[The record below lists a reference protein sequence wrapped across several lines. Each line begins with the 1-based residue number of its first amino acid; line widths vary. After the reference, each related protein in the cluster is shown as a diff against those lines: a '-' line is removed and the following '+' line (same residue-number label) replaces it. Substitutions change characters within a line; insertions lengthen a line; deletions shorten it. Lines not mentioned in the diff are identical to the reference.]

1 MSEKEITLD
10 LETQTYVE
18 EKMKRTRKVPCSEKM
33 LENLAKGREKRK
45 QLYML
50 EEKKKQKE
58 LDNLCKEKEQIKKE
72 RDEFDKLRNANYD
85 VKEVKKPRKKYTRK
99 PKQEQIIQD
108 SDTSSSED
116 YVVEKQKPTKIVKK
130 KDSCCR
136 IG

>member
-10 LETQTYVE
+10 LDNQTYVE
-18 EKMKRTRKVPCSEKM
+18 EKTKRTRKIPCSDKM

-45 QLYML
+45 QLL

-58 LDNLCKEKEQIKKE
+58 LDNLYKEKEQLKKE
-72 RDEFDKLRNANYD
+72 KEEFAKLKNTNFE

-99 PKQEQIIQD
+99 PKQEQIIPES

-116 YVVEKQKPTKIVKK
+116 YVVENKNQL
-130 KDSCCR
+130 R
-136 IG
+136 L